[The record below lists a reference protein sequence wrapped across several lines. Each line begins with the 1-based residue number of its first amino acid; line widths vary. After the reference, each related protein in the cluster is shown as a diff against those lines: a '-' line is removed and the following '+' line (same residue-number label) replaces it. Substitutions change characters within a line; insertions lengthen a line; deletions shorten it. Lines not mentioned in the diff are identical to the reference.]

1 MATETGQQEIN
12 IWENPPDGSEIT
24 GRIYRITTA
33 LESVGRPA
41 REFIGKVYE
50 EIEEEYIASNY
61 GPGRYNIHYVMK
73 LNGKRI
79 AEKDNTYNIGKEYA
93 QEVGTSK
100 RETTAAPAPSAPA
113 AVQAFDIGG
122 ILGGLTVEKVA
133 AIGAAFKAIKD
144 IFTPPPPPPPPQID
158 VTKLLEIIA
167 ANNRPAPI
175 SDAVLIQAMQSLQKQ
190 NAQPSLLQQVRE
202 LKEVKEALTDET
214 AGDSDGEGGNMSNL
228 LELAFKY
235 LPDLLAAKQ
244 NNFQAVGQEVKNM
257 PMIAGL
263 IRNNQDLATEFMNRA
278 AATYGA
284 ENARQLAAGFGLQLT
299 PAAPQQAAPQQPITD
314 QGEDLENDGEG

>member
-1 MATETGQQEIN
+1 MATETGQQEKD
-12 IWENPPDGSEIT
+12 IWENPPDGVEVT
-24 GRIYRITTA
+24 GRIYRVTTA
-33 LESVGRPA
+33 LESVGRPG

-50 EIEEEYIASNY
+50 LIDEEYIATNY
-61 GPGRYNIHYVMK
+61 GAGRYNVHYRMTVD
-73 LNGKRI
+73 GKRY
-79 AEKDNTYNIGKEYA
+79 ERDNTYNIGKEYA
-93 QEVGTSK
+93 ATKEVGTSC
-100 RETTAAPAPSAPA
+100 RETAAPAPSAPA
-113 AVQAFDIGG
+113 AVQAFDLGG
-122 ILGGLTVEKVA
+122 LLGGLTVEKVA

-144 IFTPPPPPPPPQID
+144 IFTPPPPPPPQQID

-214 AGDSDGEGGNMSNL
+214 AGDSYGEGGNMNFL
-228 LELAFKY
+228 LEQAFKY
-235 LPDLLAAKQ
+235 LPALLTAKQ
-244 NNFQAVGQEVKNM
+244 NNFQAVGQEVKNN
-257 PMIAGL
+257 PMVAGL
-263 IRNNQDLATEFMNRA
+263 IRNNPDLATAFINRA
-278 AATYGA
+278 AATYGE

-299 PAAPQQAAPQQPITD
+299 PAAPQQAAPQQPTD

>member
-1 MATETGQQEIN
+1 MAETGQQDTN
-12 IWENPPDGSEIT
+12 IWENIPDGAEVT

-50 EIEEEYIASNY
+50 EIEEEYIASNF

-93 QEVGTSK
+93 AAKEVGTSR
-100 RETTAAPAPSAPA
+100 RETAAPAPSAPA
-113 AVQAFDIGG
+113 AVPALDLGG
-122 ILGGLTVEKVA
+122 MIGGLTVEKVA

-144 IFTPPPPPPPPQID
+144 IFAPPPPPPQQID

-214 AGDSDGEGGNMSNL
+214 AGDSDGEGGNMNFL
-228 LELAFKY
+228 LEQAFKY
-235 LPDLLAAKQ
+235 LPALLTAKQ

-257 PMIAGL
+257 PMVAGL
-263 IRNNQDLATEFMNRA
+263 IRNNPDLATEFMNRA

-299 PAAPQQAAPQQPITD
+299 PAATQQAATQQPITD

>member
-1 MATETGQQEIN
+1 MATETGQQDTN
-12 IWENPPDGSEIT
+12 IWDNIPDGVEVT
-24 GRIYRITTA
+24 GRIYRVTTA
-33 LESVGRPA
+33 LESVGRPG

-50 EIEEEYIASNY
+50 LIDEEYIATNY
-61 GPGRYNIHYVMK
+61 GAGRYNVHYRMTVD
-73 LNGKRI
+73 GKRY
-79 AEKDNTYNIGKEYA
+79 ERDNTYNIGKEYA
-93 QEVGTSK
+93 ATKEVGTSC
-100 RETTAAPAPSAPA
+100 RETAAPAPSAPA
-113 AVQAFDIGG
+113 AVPAFDLGG

-144 IFTPPPPPPPPQID
+144 IFAPPPPPQQID

-214 AGDSDGEGGNMSNL
+214 AGDSDGEGGNMNFL
-228 LELAFKY
+228 LEQAFKY
-235 LPDLLAAKQ
+235 LPALLTAKQ
-244 NNFQAVGQEVKNM
+244 NNFQAVGQEVKNN
-257 PMIAGL
+257 PMVAGL
-263 IRNNQDLATEFMNRA
+263 IRNNPDLATAFINRA
-278 AATYGA
+278 AATYGE

-299 PAAPQQAAPQQPITD
+299 PAAPQQAAPQQPLN

>member
-1 MATETGQQEIN
+1 MATETGQQETN
-12 IWENPPDGSEIT
+12 IWDNIPDGVEVT
-24 GRIYRITTA
+24 GRIYRVTTA
-33 LESVGRPA
+33 LESVGRPG

-50 EIEEEYIASNY
+50 LIDEEYIATNY
-61 GPGRYNIHYVMK
+61 GAGRYNVHYRMTVD
-73 LNGKRI
+73 GKRY
-79 AEKDNTYNIGKEYA
+79 ERDNTYNIGKEYA

-100 RETTAAPAPSAPA
+100 RETAAPAPSAPA
-113 AVQAFDIGG
+113 AVPAFDLGG

-214 AGDSDGEGGNMSNL
+214 VGDSDGEGGNMNFL
-228 LELAFKY
+228 LEQAFKY
-235 LPDLLAAKQ
+235 LPSLLMAKQ
-244 NNFQAVGQEVKNM
+244 NNFQAVGAEVKNN
-257 PMIAGL
+257 PMVAGL
-263 IRNNQDLATEFMNRA
+263 IRNNPDLATAFINRA
-278 AATYGA
+278 AATYGE
-284 ENARQLAAGFGLQLT
+284 ENARQLASGFGLQIT

>member
-1 MATETGQQEIN
+1 MATETGQQETN
-12 IWENPPDGSEIT
+12 IWDNIPDGVEVT
-24 GRIYRITTA
+24 GRIYRVTTA
-33 LESVGRPA
+33 LESVGRPG

-50 EIEEEYIASNY
+50 LIDEEYIATNF
-61 GPGRYNIHYVMK
+61 GAGRYNVHYRMTVD
-73 LNGKRI
+73 GKRY
-79 AEKDNTYNIGKEYA
+79 ERDNTYNIGKEYA

-100 RETTAAPAPSAPA
+100 RETAAPAPSAPA
-113 AVQAFDIGG
+113 AVPTFDLGG
-122 ILGGLTVEKVA
+122 MIGGLTVEKVA

-144 IFTPPPPPPPPQID
+144 IFAPPPPPPQID

-202 LKEVKEALTDET
+202 LKEVKDALTDET
-214 AGDSDGEGGNMSNL
+214 AGDSDGEGGNMNFL
-228 LELAFKY
+228 LEQAFKY
-235 LPDLLAAKQ
+235 LPSLLTANK
-244 NNFQAVGQEVKNM
+244 NNFQAVGQEVKNN
-257 PMIAGL
+257 PMVAGL
-263 IRNNQDLATEFMNRA
+263 IRNNPDLATAFINRA
-278 AATYGA
+278 AATYGE

-299 PAAPQQAAPQQPITD
+299 PAAPQQAAPQQPLN

>member
-1 MATETGQQEIN
+1 MATETGQQEKD
-12 IWENPPDGSEIT
+12 IWENPPEGVEVT
-24 GRIYRITTA
+24 GRIYRVTTA
-33 LESVGRPA
+33 LESVGRPG

-50 EIEEEYIASNY
+50 LIDEEYIATNY
-61 GPGRYNIHYVMK
+61 GAGRYNVHYRMTVD
-73 LNGKRI
+73 GKRY
-79 AEKDNTYNIGKEYA
+79 ERDNTYNIGKEYA

-100 RETTAAPAPSAPA
+100 RETAAPAPSAPA
-113 AVQAFDIGG
+113 AVPTFDLGG
-122 ILGGLTVEKVA
+122 MIGGLTVEKVA

-144 IFTPPPPPPPPQID
+144 IFAPTPPPPPQID

-214 AGDSDGEGGNMSNL
+214 AGDSDGEGGNMNFL
-228 LELAFKY
+228 LEQAFKY
-235 LPDLLAAKQ
+235 LPSLLTANK
-244 NNFQAVGQEVKNM
+244 NNFQAVGQEVKNN
-257 PMIAGL
+257 PMVAGL
-263 IRNNQDLATEFMNRA
+263 IRNNPDLATAFINRA
-278 AATYGA
+278 AATYGE

-299 PAAPQQAAPQQPITD
+299 PAAPQQAAPQQPLN

>member
-12 IWENPPDGSEIT
+12 IWDNIPEGVEVT
-24 GRIYRITTA
+24 GRIYRVTTA
-33 LESVGRPA
+33 LESVGRPG

-50 EIEEEYIASNY
+50 LIDEEYIATNY
-61 GPGRYNIHYVMK
+61 GAGRYNVHYRMTVD
-73 LNGKRI
+73 GKRY
-79 AEKDNTYNIGKEYA
+79 ERDNTYNIGKEYA
-93 QEVGTSK
+93 ATKEVGTSCS
-100 RETTAAPAPSAPA
+100 ETAAPAPSAPA
-113 AVQAFDIGG
+113 AVPAFDLGG
-122 ILGGLTVEKVA
+122 LLGGLTVEKVA

-144 IFTPPPPPPPPQID
+144 IFAPPPPQID

-214 AGDSDGEGGNMSNL
+214 AGDSDGEGGNMNFL
-228 LELAFKY
+228 LEQAFKY
-235 LPDLLAAKQ
+235 LPALLTANK
-244 NNFQAVGQEVKNM
+244 NNFQAVGQEVKNN
-257 PMIAGL
+257 PMVSGL
-263 IRNNQDLATEFMNRA
+263 IRNNPDLATAFINRA
-278 AATYGA
+278 AATYGE

-299 PAAPQQAAPQQPITD
+299 PAAPQQAAPQQPLN

>member
-1 MATETGQQEIN
+1 MATETGQQETN
-12 IWENPPDGSEIT
+12 IWDNIPEGVEVT
-24 GRIYRITTA
+24 GRIYRVTTA
-33 LESVGRPA
+33 LESVGRPG

-50 EIEEEYIASNY
+50 LIDEEYIATNY
-61 GPGRYNIHYVMK
+61 GAGRYNVHYRMTVD
-73 LNGKRI
+73 GKRY
-79 AEKDNTYNIGKEYA
+79 ERDNTYNIGKEYA

-100 RETTAAPAPSAPA
+100 RETAAPAPSAPA
-113 AVQAFDIGG
+113 AVPAFDLGG

-144 IFTPPPPPPPPQID
+144 IFTPPPPPPQID

-214 AGDSDGEGGNMSNL
+214 AGDSDGEGGNMNFL
-228 LELAFKY
+228 LEQAFKY
-235 LPDLLAAKQ
+235 LPSLLTAKQ
-244 NNFQAVGQEVKNM
+244 NNFQAVGAEVKNN
-257 PMIAGL
+257 PMVSGL
-263 IRNNQDLATEFMNRA
+263 IRNNPDLATAFINRA
-278 AATYGA
+278 AATYGE

-314 QGEDLENDGEG
+314 QVEDLENDGEG

>member
-1 MATETGQQEIN
+1 MATETGQQDTN
-12 IWENPPDGSEIT
+12 IWDNIPEGVEVT
-24 GRIYRITTA
+24 GRIYRVTTA
-33 LESVGRPA
+33 LESVGRPG

-50 EIEEEYIASNY
+50 LIDEEYIATNY
-61 GPGRYNIHYVMK
+61 GAGRYNVHYRMTVD
-73 LNGKRI
+73 GKRY
-79 AEKDNTYNIGKEYA
+79 ERDNTYNIGKEYA
-93 QEVGTSK
+93 ATKEVGTSC
-100 RETTAAPAPSAPA
+100 RETAAPAPSAPA
-113 AVQAFDIGG
+113 AVPAFDLGG
-122 ILGGLTVEKVA
+122 MIGGLTVEKVA

-144 IFTPPPPPPPPQID
+144 IFAPPPPPPPQID

-214 AGDSDGEGGNMSNL
+214 AGDSDGEGGNMNFL
-228 LELAFKY
+228 LEQAFKY
-235 LPDLLAAKQ
+235 LPALLTAKQ
-244 NNFQAVGQEVKNM
+244 NNFQAVGQEVKNN
-257 PMIAGL
+257 PMVAGL
-263 IRNNQDLATEFMNRA
+263 IRNNPDLATAFINRA
-278 AATYGA
+278 AATYGE

-299 PAAPQQAAPQQPITD
+299 PAAPQQAAPQQPLN